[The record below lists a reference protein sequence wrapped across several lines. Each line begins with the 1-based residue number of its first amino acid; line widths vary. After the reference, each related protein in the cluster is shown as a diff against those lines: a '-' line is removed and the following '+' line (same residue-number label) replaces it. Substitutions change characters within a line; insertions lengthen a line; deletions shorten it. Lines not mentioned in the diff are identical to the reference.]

1 MSDITVITPPDKI
14 FNQKFNIFLLYPSD
28 KIKSDLQELLANS
41 TQKVNVYIYENMDEH
56 DIDWLLSVQ
65 KMSDITIVELEQLP
79 SEVKQLESYLVS
91 QSNTYWLTKGENIW
105 YNKLSVNR
113 IYDINFL
120 QHKIGGDEVETEQ
133 QI

>member
-133 QI
+133 

>member
-28 KIKSDLQELLANS
+28 KIKSDLQELLAEG
-41 TQKVNVYIYENMDEH
+41 TQKVNVYIYENTDEH

-65 KMSDITIVELEQLP
+65 KMSDTTIVELEQLP

-120 QHKIGGDEVETEQ
+120 QHKIGGDEVEKEQ
-133 QI
+133 

>member
-28 KIKSDLQELLANS
+28 KVKSDLQELLANS
-41 TQKVNVYIYENMDEH
+41 TQKVNVYIYETNDEH

-113 IYDINFL
+113 IYDLNFL
-120 QHKIGGDEVETEQ
+120 TTKLGGTVEKE
-133 QI
+133 